1 MRALGQKMT
10 AAAVVT
16 GKING
21 IHIIQGVGKIETS
34 VIDSLNTLFKCSPAC
49 FRFFRQVLYSKVC
62 TLLLKKLKYC
72 DNKYLFH
79 EIV

>member
-10 AAAVVT
+10 AAAVAAVVT

-34 VIDSLNTLFKCSPAC
+34 VIDSF
-49 FRFFRQVLYSKVC
+49 
-62 TLLLKKLKYC
+62 
-72 DNKYLFH
+72 
-79 EIV
+79 